1 MADIEMQDVPSEG
14 DGNIICL
21 MLESPPP
28 LSFHEMRLA
37 DIRRFQIKP
46 VPGIPLNQQAPGV
59 YLHPTEPHMI
69 LTVSVESEHAS
80 SPYMDALAA
89 EQAAIEAE
97 MAEFDEP
104 VRKEMDAAIRVYNDR
119 LLRQDAFPSSDTTNT
134 VLSIPTD
141 RQSTSPDATVSNLIQ
156 RQGRLA
162 LEQWKNELRS
172 LVVERYHLDAHANQE
187 AQSAVI
193 TNLLKDCA
201 FLNEDGEEFRASIV
215 KAAFEILDKRLH
227 LESKPNKVY
236 KLPKM
241 TPCQSIA
248 FVATA
253 LECCLD
259 EWKSGQRV
267 DLAFKAESYKG
278 RYEEHHKNV
287 RFLATRG
294 AWRF

>member
-1 MADIEMQDVPSEG
+1 MADFEMQDVTSEG
-14 DGNIICL
+14 DGNIISL

-59 YLHPTEPHMI
+59 YLHPTEPHTI
-69 LTVSVESEHAS
+69 VTVS
-80 SPYMDALAA
+80 
-89 EQAAIEAE
+89 AAIEAE

-267 DLAFKAESYKG
+267 DLALKAESYKG